1 MRQILLY
8 MFWVVALFV
17 PSMAYGE
24 GARIVFDKTLHNFD
38 VVHEEAG
45 TVSHDFVFTN
55 TGDAALVVVEV
66 NTNCGC
72 TVADFPQ
79 APIAPGDS
87 GVITITFDPKGNPGE
102 FAKEIV
108 VKTNAKKKKSRLR
121 IKGVVFPKQQN

>member
-1 MRQILLY
+1 MRPILLY
-8 MFWVVALFV
+8 MFWVVAMFV
-17 PSMAYGE
+17 PSMAHGQ
-24 GARIVFDKTLHNFD
+24 GAKIVFDNTLHNFD
-38 VVHEEAG
+38 IVREEGG

-87 GVITITFDPKGNPGE
+87 SVITITFDPKGNPGE
-102 FAKEIV
+102 FAKEII

-121 IKGVVFPKQQN
+121 IKGVVFPKQ